1 VAALA
6 AAEADVIVSSNFAE
20 MAAKLAGKAAL
31 LSQAEAESRHLARRD
46 APRRWRRAVLLWPLF
61 TRG

>member
-1 VAALA
+1 M
-6 AAEADVIVSSNFAE
+6 IVSSNFAE

-31 LSQAEAESRHLARRD
+31 LGQAEAESRRLTRRD
-46 APRRWRRAVLLWPLF
+46 PPRRWRSATLLWPLF

>member
-1 VAALA
+1 M
-6 AAEADVIVSSNFAE
+6 IVSSNFAE